1 MASALKNFPVDL
13 LDNIHVLDRGGFV
26 LNDFIQD
33 EEIEA
38 QLKFGMIANFIT
50 TGYYP
55 VPPRIIV
62 NPFERDKDN
71 NDKDPVGTKAKQS
84 KADDRVTEKMVQWEF
99 QMPAMIQCM
108 LKYIRPVTRTKIKED
123 VGHTIAVYAAAP
135 LEV

>member
-38 QLKFGMIANFIT
+38 QLKFGMIANFIA

-55 VPPRIIV
+55 VPPRIIL

-71 NDKDPVGTKAKQS
+71 NDKDSVGTKARQS
-84 KADDRVTEKMVQWEF
+84 KADNRVTEVMVQWEL
-99 QMPAMIQCM
+99 QKPAMIQLI
-108 LKYIRPVTRTKIKED
+108 LKYLSP
-123 VGHTIAVYAAAP
+123 
-135 LEV
+135 